1 LQFLLISFELKGSL
15 IIFFADLLLL
25 ASDEFFTHIHVLG
38 LTLMPLVVN
47 VLATNDSPLYALVQ
61 RLNVF
66 LNHVIEASN
75 FQSDLC
81 QDDETGNQRFRNHVE
96 KERDKI
102 LVLVEPRPQVAID
115 VDPLITVSQL
125 IHD

>member
-1 LQFLLISFELKGSL
+1 
-15 IIFFADLLLL
+15 
-25 ASDEFFTHIHVLG
+25 
-38 LTLMPLVVN
+38 MPLVVN
-47 VLATNDSPLYALVQ
+47 VLATNDGPLYALVQ
-61 RLNVF
+61 RLDIF